1 MADHEQAIATSPW
14 FASNRVN
21 SNEARAALG
30 ALTEVPATAN
40 IGSETG
46 VFPSVTGLLVTA
58 GSGQVSVAPGA
69 CVVQT
74 SAGGTYVVTNP
85 ASLNVPVTAQASNS
99 RRDYVCVRVVDS
111 EAGDGSGQLL
121 ETRIFIREGAAG
133 SSPSL
138 PTVPAGYLVLAEL
151 LVNSGGVTVT
161 DRREFTRAAGGIRVA
176 TTRDNRNG
184 SYPGDERTWPSGRKD
199 VWTGSTWLTVV
210 SPAAWTQENA
220 TFSYAGAG
228 SIAAGSVSVGTGGS
242 ATVRYKRAGNDLNVQ
257 WLLQLGGSGVSG
269 GAGQITTTL
278 PAGMTAA
285 RSAWFPCHLFTP
297 EDAAN
302 GAPRVDVSG
311 MAFVAA
317 TTNIVYPFFP
327 IGIIQ
332 SSGIDLREAP
342 LTNTDSTG
350 VRGHGVPLIPNGF
363 PVFTGGNMVIGTGL
377 VEVQ

>member
-1 MADHEQAIATSPW
+1 MASTNLGVTPW
-14 FASNRVN
+14 FATSNLVSAEMRY
-21 SNEARAALG
+21 ALAAL
-30 ALTEVPATAN
+30 VQSPAAAN
-40 IGSETG
+40 IGTETG
-46 VFPSVTGLLVTA
+46 VFPSV
-58 GSGQVSVAPGA
+58 SGMTVNVVSGTRVSVAPGA
-69 CVVQT
+69 CALQT
-74 SAGGTYVVTNP
+74 AVGGTYIVTVDTTT
-85 ASLNVPVTAQASNS
+85 NVDVTAQASNS
-99 RRDYVCVRVVDS
+99 RRDLVCVRVMDS
-111 EAGDGSGQLL
+111 EAGDGLGQTIQGRLL
-121 ETRIFIREGAAG
+121 TVEGAPGA
-133 SSPSL
+133 S
-138 PTVPAGYLVLAEL
+138 PTVPATPAGYLVLAHL
-151 LVNSGGVTVT
+151 LVNSGGITVT
-161 DRREFTRAAGGIRVA
+161 DQRQFTRAAGGVRVA
-176 TTRDNRNG
+176 TANDNRNG
-184 SYPGDERTWPSGRKD
+184 SYPGDERTWASGRKD

-257 WLLQLGGSGVSG
+257 WLLQLGSSGVSG

-297 EDAAN
+297 EDPPN